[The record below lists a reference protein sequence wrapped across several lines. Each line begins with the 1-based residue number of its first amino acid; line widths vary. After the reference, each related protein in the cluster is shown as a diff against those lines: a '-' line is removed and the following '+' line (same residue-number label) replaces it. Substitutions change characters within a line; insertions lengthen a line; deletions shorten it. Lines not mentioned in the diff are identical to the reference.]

1 MTKTHSTRDDRD
13 RRSSDAQPHGLA
25 ASVIENVRHGLEKIR
40 ARAFEHDDARH
51 DDDNHKENAMRNVR
65 NLAVRRYRDDEN
77 AIAARKRE
85 TAAVEVRDEPSGVV
99 RLGLELDLKLKS
111 RQSENDQNDLGAPDE
126 VDSDETELG
135 IQDDASDPDEGI
147 DDASTEDED
156 LQNRQRSDTDE
167 EHDEDDSLEDSH
179 IQDDEDE
186 DESSGHERE
195 ELAARRAQDHDE
207 LEARAEADELAFDD
221 EDEGEQLEAA
231 NVDEDEDLGA
241 HSEDD
246 EDEDFRAHSEDDED
260 EDLGARSEDD
270 EDEDFEARSE
280 DDEDED
286 FEARSE
292 DDEDDELEAR
302 SEDDDELEARSE
314 AEEDGEADDDTDEH
328 PELRSAGDGGSLAAT
343 ARARD
348 ADAGSARPALGIARP
363 QKPKP
368 QPQPATTSQADR
380 IIRIAKHQVGFR
392 EGKNNHT
399 KFAAELIKR
408 KIAQPWWQNQ
418 PWCETFLAW
427 AFVEAGYR
435 KLAPMTPGCATA
447 IAWFRARKRVNK
459 YPAIG
464 AQVFFGR
471 GGSEHV
477 GLVYKYD
484 PTHVWT
490 IEGNTNDDGSS
501 EGIGVFL
508 KKRARKSAFGY
519 GYPKYAEGI
528 VTADPR
534 KKGKPGFTFKKS
546 ASSGA
551 RDAASEPDREEK
563 TLPWV
568 SVRQVQWAA
577 KHSPAA
583 ERAAKAGAANPRAD
597 VKLVQQALAKVLGIR
612 SKDPAGIFEEDT
624 QRLFH
629 RFRTRKLKFAGIRPS
644 AAPGAKGLT
653 ALGRLSKLFRV
664 RTGSMPQVDD
674 HAGSTTPAKLS
685 PRDVTFK
692 RCTTPSTPDN
702 ISKWIRQACK
712 KSGVMPSS
720 AWVKGYKT
728 IIKRESG
735 GNPNACNVWDSN
747 AKTPPGFHKVKDYG
761 DGYMRSGIVRL
772 NGRPTH
778 FQCSRGIVQCIPQT
792 FAAHHARGT
801 SRSIYDPVASI
812 AASIRYVRGR
822 YDVAK
827 DGSNLARKVQQ
838 ADPTRPPKGY

>member
-1 MTKTHSTRDDRD
+1 MRCAMTKTHQIRDDTG

-25 ASVIENVRHGLEKIR
+25 ASVSENVRHGLDKIR
-40 ARAFEHDDARH
+40 ARAFERDDDAAH
-51 DDDNHKENAMRNVR
+51 ENLSKMENPMRNVR
-65 NLAVRRYRDDEN
+65 NFALSRRGPEEDSELEPRSSHVAEVGVRE
-77 AIAARKRE
+77 
-85 TAAVEVRDEPSGVV
+85 EPSGVL
-99 RLGLELDLKLKS
+99 RIGLDLDLKIKGTNVENH
-111 RQSENDQNDLGAPDE
+111 QSALAAEEDE
-126 VDSDETELG
+126 DTELG
-135 IQDDASDPDEGI
+135 IEDEALDEDEEIHGASDEEEEEDQEDEGVQ
-147 DDASTEDED
+147 DRALAAEDED
-156 LQNRQRSDTDE
+156 E
-167 EHDEDDSLEDSH
+167 EQAE
-179 IQDDEDE
+179 DEDE
-186 DESSGHERE
+186 DSQEDSLIEDEDEDVGSMGEE
-195 ELAARRAQDHDE
+195 NDELAARPEDDEDLEAAAQDEEPEREEDEERFETADIDDDEE
-207 LEARAEADELAFDD
+207 LEAGAE
-221 EDEGEQLEAA
+221 
-231 NVDEDEDLGA
+231 DEDEDDLEAGVQNEE
-241 HSEDD
+241 EDDLETRD
-246 EDEDFRAHSEDDED
+246 EDE
-260 EDLGARSEDD
+260 
-270 EDEDFEARSE
+270 
-280 DDEDED
+280 
-286 FEARSE
+286 
-292 DDEDDELEAR
+292 
-302 SEDDDELEARSE
+302 EDDD
-314 AEEDGEADDDTDEH
+314 AEEH
-328 PELRSAGDGGSLAAT
+328 PELRSAGDGGSVSSAA
-343 ARARD
+343 ARPLND
-348 ADAGSARPALGIARP
+348 AAGTARPALHIGREK
-363 QKPKP
+363 KPR
-368 QPQPATTSQADR
+368 PATKSQADR
-380 IIRIAKHQVGFR
+380 VIRIAKHQVGFR

-408 KIAQPWWQNQ
+408 KVAQSWWQNQ
-418 PWCETFLAW
+418 PWCETFVAW

-471 GGSEHV
+471 GGGEHV

-484 PTHVWT
+484 PTHIWT
-490 IEGNTNDDGSS
+490 IEGNTNDNGSS
-501 EGIGVFL
+501 EGVGVFL

-551 RDAASEPDREEK
+551 RDSAAEPEREEK
-563 TLPWV
+563 MLPWV

-583 ERAAKAGAANPRAD
+583 ERAAKAGAANPRGD
-597 VKLVQQALAKVLGIR
+597 VKLVQEALTKVLGVR
-612 SKDPAGIFEEDT
+612 SKDPAGIFEKDT

-629 RFRTRKLKFAGIRPS
+629 RFRTRKLKFPDIRPS

-674 HAGSTTPAKLS
+674 HAGSTTPARLS

-692 RCTTPSTPDN
+692 RCTIASTPDN
-702 ISKWIRQACK
+702 ISMWIRQACK
-712 KSGVMPSS
+712 KSGATPSS
-720 AWVKGYKT
+720 AWVRGYKT

-747 AKTPPGFHKVKDYG
+747 AKTPPGFKKVKDFG
-761 DGYMRSGIVRL
+761 DGYTRNGIVRL
-772 NGRPTH
+772 RGRPTH

-822 YDVAK
+822 YNVAK

>member
-1 MTKTHSTRDDRD
+1 MTKPQTNNDYTKRS
-13 RRSSDAQPHGLA
+13 SSDAQPHGLA
-25 ASVIENVRHGLEKIR
+25 ASVIENVKHGLYRIR
-40 ARAFEHDDARH
+40 GRSLEHEDATH
-51 DDDNHKENAMRNVR
+51 E
-65 NLAVRRYRDDEN
+65 
-77 AIAARKRE
+77 
-85 TAAVEVRDEPSGVV
+85 EPSGVL
-99 RLGLELDLKLKS
+99 RIGLELDLNLKGTKA
-111 RQSENDQNDLGAPDE
+111 ENDLNDLRDDE
-126 VDSDETELG
+126 DESEDTELG
-135 IQDDASDPDEGI
+135 IEDEASEEDEEIRGESDEDEG
-147 DDASTEDED
+147 
-156 LQNRQRSDTDE
+156 DT
-167 EHDEDDSLEDSH
+167 
-179 IQDDEDE
+179 DEDE
-186 DESSGHERE
+186 DVRDGELSAEDDEEVEDDDRQEDSRIEDDADDEESIDDSRE
-195 ELAARRAQDHDE
+195 ELAAQSEEADEDEDDDLEARSEDDELDFDEAGEDDADQDDDDHLDAAADDDDDE
-207 LEARAEADELAFDD
+207 LEARAEDD
-221 EDEGEQLEAA
+221 EDTL
-231 NVDEDEDLGA
+231 
-241 HSEDD
+241 
-246 EDEDFRAHSEDDED
+246 
-260 EDLGARSEDD
+260 
-270 EDEDFEARSE
+270 
-280 DDEDED
+280 
-286 FEARSE
+286 
-292 DDEDDELEAR
+292 
-302 SEDDDELEARSE
+302 DDDD
-314 AEEDGEADDDTDEH
+314 AEEEH
-328 PELRSAGDGGSLAAT
+328 PELRSAGDGGSVAGA
-343 ARARD
+343 
-348 ADAGSARPALGIARP
+348 AGSAVHIAREKNPHSRPAT
-363 QKPKP
+363 K
-368 QPQPATTSQADR
+368 SQADR
-380 IIRIAKHQVGFR
+380 VIRIAKHQVGFR

-418 PWCETFLAW
+418 PWCETFQAW

-447 IAWFRARKRVNK
+447 IAWFRARKRVNQ

-471 GGSEHV
+471 GGGEHV

-484 PTHVWT
+484 PTYIWT
-490 IEGNTNDDGSS
+490 IEGNTNDSGSS

-508 KKRARKSAFGY
+508 KQRARKSAFGY

-534 KKGKPGFTFKKS
+534 KKGQPGFTFKKS
-546 ASSGA
+546 AASGA
-551 RDAASEPDREEK
+551 RDSAFEPEREEK
-563 TLPWV
+563 ALPWV

-577 KHSPAA
+577 KHKPAA
-583 ERAAKAGAANPRAD
+583 ERAAKAGAANPRGD

-612 SKDPAGIFEEDT
+612 SKDPAGIFEADT

-629 RFRTRKLKFAGIRPS
+629 RFRTRKLKFPGIRPS

-653 ALGRLSKLFRV
+653 ALGQLSKLFRV

-674 HAGSTTPAKLS
+674 RAGSTAPAKLS

-702 ISKWIRQACK
+702 VGKWIRQACK
-712 KSGVMPSS
+712 KSGATPSS

-747 AKTPPGFHKVKDYG
+747 AKTPPGFRKVKDFG
-761 DGYMRSGIVRL
+761 DGYTRHGIVRL
-772 NGRPTH
+772 KGRPTH

-792 FAAHHARGT
+792 FAHNHARGT
-801 SRSIYDPVASI
+801 SRNIYDPVASI

>member
-1 MTKTHSTRDDRD
+1 MHSLT
-13 RRSSDAQPHGLA
+13 GLA
-25 ASVIENVRHGLEKIR
+25 ASVIENVRHGLDRNR
-40 ARAFEHDDARH
+40 ARAFEREDAPRDDESE
-51 DDDNHKENAMRNVR
+51 KENAMRNVR
-65 NLAVRRYRDDEN
+65 HLAVRRDREDELVPQT
-77 AIAARKRE
+77 RE
-85 TAAVEVRDEPSGVV
+85 VAEVEVREESSGVL
-99 RLGLELDLKLKS
+99 RIGLELDLKLKGTK
-111 RQSENDQNDLGAPDE
+111 SENDPNDLGEQAGEDE
-126 VDSDETELG
+126 ADDTELG
-135 IQDDASDPDEGI
+135 IEDEASDAGEGAAGEDSDEEDAS
-147 DDASTEDED
+147 
-156 LQNRQRSDTDE
+156 
-167 EHDEDDSLEDSH
+167 
-179 IQDDEDE
+179 IQDRELSAEDEDE
-186 DESSGHERE
+186 DEDHDEDDLQEDSLIEDDTDEESIGEEDEEDDEEDE
-195 ELAARRAQDHDE
+195 ELAARGEEDE
-207 LEARAEADELAFDD
+207 DDDLEARAEDDELGF
-221 EDEGEQLEAA
+221 
-231 NVDEDEDLGA
+231 
-241 HSEDD
+241 
-246 EDEDFRAHSEDDED
+246 
-260 EDLGARSEDD
+260 
-270 EDEDFEARSE
+270 
-280 DDEDED
+280 
-286 FEARSE
+286 
-292 DDEDDELEAR
+292 DDEDDEERLEAADDT
-302 SEDDDELEARSE
+302 EDETADD
-314 AEEDGEADDDTDEH
+314 AEEDLEPRAEDDADFETDDDAEEH
-328 PELRSAGDGGSLAAT
+328 PELRSAGDGGSVSSAA

-348 ADAGSARPALGIARP
+348 DEPGRAGPALHIARAA
-363 QKPKP
+363 KP
-368 QPQPATTSQADR
+368 QPHAKPGPATRSQADR
-380 IIRIAKHQVGFR
+380 VIRIAKHQVGFR

-447 IAWFRARKRVNK
+447 VAWFRARKRVNQ

-471 GGSEHV
+471 GGGEHV

-484 PTHVWT
+484 PTHIWT
-490 IEGNTNDDGSS
+490 VEGNTNDNGSS

-508 KKRARKSAFGY
+508 KKRTRKSAFGY

-534 KKGKPGFTFKKS
+534 KKGKPGFTFKKA

-551 RDAASEPDREEK
+551 RDSASEPQREEK
-563 TLPWV
+563 ALPWV

-583 ERAAKAGAANPRAD
+583 ERAAKAGAANPRGD
-597 VKLVQQALAKVLGIR
+597 VELVQRALAKVLGVR
-612 SKDPAGIFEEDT
+612 SKDPKGIFEADT

-629 RFRTRKLKFAGIRPS
+629 RFRTHKLKFPGIRPT

-664 RTGSMPQVDD
+664 RTGSMPQVDE

-712 KSGVMPSS
+712 KSGVTPSS

-747 AKTPPGFHKVKDYG
+747 AKTPPGFSKVKDYG
-761 DGYMRSGIVRL
+761 DGYTRHGIVRL

-792 FAAHHARGT
+792 FAHNHARGT